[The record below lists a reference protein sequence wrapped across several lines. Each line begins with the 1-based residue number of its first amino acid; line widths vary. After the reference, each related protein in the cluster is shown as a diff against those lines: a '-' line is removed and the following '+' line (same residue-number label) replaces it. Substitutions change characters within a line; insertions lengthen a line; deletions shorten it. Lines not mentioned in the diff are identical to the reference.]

1 MKRLQSNSSNHPGLW
16 TYNNQQAEVITPN
29 VVPPSLSAALEAA
42 VHSIGQRW
50 ITVIGGQ
57 ASFVQQLVNAGIPR
71 QRIRWLRPGKTDDRA
86 WALEQAVLSGTS
98 DVVVAWVSGFDKR
111 AAQRIRLSSRVSQTQ
126 SFMFEEDV
134 LTPHL
139 Q

>member
-71 QRIRWLRPGKTDDRA
+71 QRIRWLRPGKTDA
-86 WALEQAVLSGTS
+86 IAHGHSNKPYYQEPVTLWSLGLVASTSALRSVF
-98 DVVVAWVSGFDKR
+98 VY
-111 AAQRIRLSSRVSQTQ
+111 
-126 SFMFEEDV
+126 
-134 LTPHL
+134 HL
-139 Q
+139 E